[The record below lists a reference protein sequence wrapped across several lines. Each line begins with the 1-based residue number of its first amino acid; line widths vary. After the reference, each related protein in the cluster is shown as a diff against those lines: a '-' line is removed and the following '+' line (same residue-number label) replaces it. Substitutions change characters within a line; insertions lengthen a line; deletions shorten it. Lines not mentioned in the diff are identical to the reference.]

1 MCVGKGHTN
10 LGVVFVGDEEGTQHE
25 LELRLRQQALLSEL
39 GRRALESSDTN
50 VMLQE
55 AARLCALGLMVKYCK
70 IMEYQADQNR
80 LLVRAGIGW
89 HEGVVGHATI
99 GADLASPAGY
109 ALHTGKPVITNHLS
123 QEDRFR
129 TPTLLAE
136 HGIERAV
143 NVILLGEAKPYGV
156 LEVDSETPG
165 TFTEHDIDFLQGA
178 ANLLGLALARRRTV
192 DELRQ
197 LNETLESRVAAEVAE
212 RCQMED
218 ALRQAQ
224 KMEAVGRLTGGVAHD
239 FNNLLQ
245 VISGTLALLAPQLT
259 DSGRQAHLVDAAQKA
274 AAKGAQLT
282 AQLLTFARKQTLRPQ
297 TRPINELI
305 AEFDVL
311 AMRILGET
319 IEVEFAL
326 AQDAGQC
333 HVDPAQFGSA
343 LLNIVVNAK
352 DAMPSGG
359 RLTIRSANVTLN
371 AQQAARYMDAVPGAY
386 VLVDIADTGEGMPP
400 DVLERATEPFYTT
413 KEVGRGTGLGLSQV
427 YGFVRQ
433 SNGFISIE
441 SAPGAGT
448 AVRLYLPQVATADVQ
463 AASFAVADTRAENGT
478 ILVVEDEPS
487 VRDLAVMQLEDLG
500 YTTVSAGSGPEALTM
515 LSETGRPKIDLILT
529 DMIMPGGMSGVEL
542 ARAVQARWPDIRV
555 VIASGY
561 TAGTETAPDPTDVRG
576 TNLPLISKPY
586 SQADLARVLNA
597 ALL

>member
-1 MCVGKGHTN
+1 MGGI
-10 LGVVFVGDEEGTQHE
+10 EGTQHE
-25 LELRLRQQALLSEL
+25 LELRLRQQALLAEL
-39 GRRALESSDTN
+39 GRRALENSDTDI
-50 VMLQE
+50 MLQE
-55 AARLCALGLMVKYCK
+55 SARFCALGLSVNYCK
-70 IMEYQADQNR
+70 IMEYQPDQNR
-80 LLVRAGIGW
+80 LLVRAGVGW
-89 HEGVVGHATI
+89 HEGVVGHATL

-109 ALHTGKPVITNHLS
+109 ALHTGKPVITNRLS
-123 QEDRFR
+123 REDRFR
-129 TPTLLAE
+129 TPALLIE

-143 NVILLGEAKPYGV
+143 NVILLGETKPYGV
-156 LEVDSETPG
+156 LEADSEAPG

-178 ANLLGLALARRRTV
+178 ANLLGLALARRRMM

-197 LNETLESRVAAEVAE
+197 LNETLESRVVAEVAE
-212 RCQMED
+212 RRQIED
-218 ALRQAQ
+218 ALHQAQ

-245 VISGTLALLAPQLT
+245 VISGTLGLLASQLT
-259 DSGRQAHLVDAAQKA
+259 GSGRPAHLVDTAQRA

-282 AQLLTFARKQTLRPQ
+282 AQLLAFARKQTLRPQ

-333 HVDPAQFGSA
+333 DVDPAQFGSA

-359 RLTIRSANVTLN
+359 RLSLRSANVTLDER
-371 AQQAARYMDAVPGAY
+371 QAARYTDAVPGSY
-386 VLVDIADTGEGMPP
+386 VMVEITDTGEGMSP
-400 DVLERATEPFYTT
+400 DVLKRATEPFYTT
-413 KEVGRGTGLGLSQV
+413 KEVGKGTGLGLSQV

-433 SNGFISIE
+433 SHGFIAIE
-441 SAPGAGT
+441 SALGAGT
-448 AVRLYLPQVATADVQ
+448 AVRIYLPQVAAPEVQ
-463 AASFAVADTRAENGT
+463 AASSAVADTRSGDGT
-478 ILVVEDEPS
+478 ILVVEDDPS

-500 YTTVSAGSGPEALTM
+500 YTTVAAGSAPEALTI
-515 LSETGRPKIDLILT
+515 LAETGRPKIDLILT

-542 ARAVQARWPDIRV
+542 ARAAQTRWPDIKII
-555 VIASGY
+555 IASGY
-561 TAGTETAPDPTDVRG
+561 TAGTETAPDLTDVRG
-576 TNLPLISKPY
+576 TNLPLLSKPY
-586 SQADLARVLNA
+586 SQADLARVINA

>member
-1 MCVGKGHTN
+1 MLQGSTISTGAP
-10 LGVVFVGDEEGTQHE
+10 FVGDGDGIQDE
-25 LELRLRQQALLSEL
+25 LERRLRQQALLAEL
-39 GRRALESSDTN
+39 GRRALENSDTD

-55 AARLCALGLMVKYCK
+55 AARLCALGLSVNYCK
-70 IMEYQADQNR
+70 IMEYLPDQNR
-80 LLVRAGIGW
+80 LLVRAGVGW
-89 HEGVVGHATI
+89 HEGVVGHATV

-123 QEDRFR
+123 DEDRFR
-129 TPTLLAE
+129 TPALLTA

-143 NVILLGEAKPYGV
+143 NVILLGETRPYGV
-156 LEVDSETPG
+156 LEVDSEAPG

-178 ANLLGLALARRRTV
+178 ANLLGLALARRRTM
-192 DELRQ
+192 DELRL
-197 LNETLESRVAAEVAE
+197 LNETLESRVEVEVAE
-212 RCQMED
+212 RRQVED

-245 VISGTLALLAPQLT
+245 VISGTLALMAPQLGGNERLT
-259 DSGRQAHLVDAAQKA
+259 RFVDTAQKA

-297 TRPINELI
+297 TRPINELV

-359 RLTIRSANVTLN
+359 RLAIRSINVALT
-371 AQQAARYMDAVPGAY
+371 AREAARYIDAVPGSY
-386 VLVDIADTGEGMPP
+386 VMVEITDTGEGMPP
-400 DVLERATEPFYTT
+400 EVLERATEPFYTT
-413 KEVGRGTGLGLSQV
+413 KEVGKGTGLGLSQV

-433 SNGFISIE
+433 SNGFIVIE
-441 SAPGAGT
+441 SKLGVGT
-448 AVRLYLPQVATADVQ
+448 AVRIYLPQVGATEAQ
-463 AASFAVADTRAENGT
+463 TAGSGETVAGIRGGT
-478 ILVVEDEPS
+478 VLVVEDDPS
-487 VRDLAVMQLEDLG
+487 VRDLAVMQLDDLG
-500 YTTVSAGSGPEALTM
+500 YTTVSAGSGPEALNM
-515 LSETGRPKIDLILT
+515 LAEAGRPKIDLVLT
-529 DMIMPGGMSGVEL
+529 DMIMPGGMTGIEL
-542 ARAVQARWPDIRV
+542 ARAVQAHWPDIKV
-555 VIASGY
+555 IIASGY
-561 TAGTETAPDPTDVRG
+561 TAGADTAPDLTDGRG
-576 TNLPLISKPY
+576 TNFPLISKPY
-586 SQADLARVLNA
+586 SQADLARVLQA

>member
-1 MCVGKGHTN
+1 
-10 LGVVFVGDEEGTQHE
+10 VGDEEGTRHE
-25 LELRLRQQALLSEL
+25 LVLRLQQQALLSEL
-39 GRRALESSDTN
+39 GRRALENSDTD

-55 AARLCALGLMVKYCK
+55 AAQICALGLSVNYCK
-70 IMEYQADQNR
+70 IMEYRPNDNR
-80 LLVRAGIGW
+80 LLVRAGVGW
-89 HEGVVGHATI
+89 HEGVVGHATV

-156 LEVDSETPG
+156 LEVDSEVPG

-192 DELRQ
+192 DQLQQ
-197 LNETLESRVAAEVAE
+197 LNETLESRVVAQVTE
-212 RCQMED
+212 RRQIED
-218 ALRQAQ
+218 VLHQAQ

-245 VISGTLALLAPQLT
+245 VISGTLALLAPQLIE
-259 DSGRQAHLVDAAQKA
+259 SERQAHLVEIAQKA

-282 AQLLTFARKQTLRPQ
+282 AQLLAFARKQTLRPQ

-371 AQQAARYMDAVPGAY
+371 AQQAAGYMDAVPGAY
-386 VLVDIADTGEGMPP
+386 IMVDIADTGEGMSSE
-400 DVLERATEPFYTT
+400 VLERATEPFYTT

-427 YGFVRQ
+427 YGFMRQ
-433 SNGFISIE
+433 SNGFVSIE
-441 SAPGAGT
+441 STLGAGT
-448 AVRLYLPQVATADVQ
+448 AVRLYLPQAAVPKVQ
-463 AASFAVADTRAENGT
+463 ATSAAAADTRAGDGT
-478 ILVVEDEPS
+478 IFVVEDEPS
-487 VRDLAVMQLEDLG
+487 VRDVAIMQLEDLG

-515 LSETGRPKIDLILT
+515 LAETGRPKIDLILT

-561 TAGTETAPDPTDVRG
+561 TAGTETALDLTDMHG
-576 TNLPLISKPY
+576 MNLPLISKPY